1 MNEYSFE
8 IEKKYGGEEP
18 SYRGLLTCNGA
29 AYSMMLTT
37 EEGEK
42 YRAVINDLTPM
53 QNGCLQNDYLD
64 FHISEDG
71 KASYST
77 GEYRYENQR
86 FQKDAAEIMEVAKT
100 AVDEYERNLA
110 IDAVLDVGKPGP
122 AHTQN
127 EPER

>member
-37 EEGEK
+37 EGGEK

-53 QNGCLQNDYLD
+53 QNDYLD
-64 FHISEDG
+64 FHITEEG

-86 FQKDAAEIMEVAKT
+86 FREDAAEIMEVAKT

-110 IDAVLDVGKPGP
+110 IDAVLDIGKPGP